1 MSAWRRKALELF
13 YDARRNFTAKDDTIY
28 TLLVEL
34 RIRVVEAHENND
46 TAELDKIYWYVEWC
60 FNQQKRSFDLC
71 NAAAVGFYEH
81 LVQEEITRHAIPYRV
96 KPNIFE
102 QVLPLFEWMLQRK
115 EGQYKEL
122 VMEYNRVNH
131 TEFEC

>member
-13 YDARRNFTAKDDTIY
+13 YDSRRWFTAKDDTIY

-34 RIRVVEAHENND
+34 RIKVVDAHRIND
-46 TAELDKIYWYVEWC
+46 TAELDKIYGYIEWC
-60 FNQQKRSFDLC
+60 FSQRKRSFDLY

-81 LVQEEITRHAIPYRV
+81 LVDDEITMQAIPYRV
-96 KPNIFE
+96 NPEIFR
-102 QVLPLFEWMLQRK
+102 QVQPLFEWMLQRK
-115 EGQYKEL
+115 ESQYKEL
-122 VMEYNRVNH
+122 VLEYNRVNH